1 MHGIAITGNRVYV
14 LARRKKEEVGAQR
27 SENPS
32 NLKFSERFR
41 PVPRTGNRRFGA
53 IVRHQ

>member
-1 MHGIAITGNRVYV
+1 MHGSAITGNRVYV

-41 PVPRTGNRRFGA
+41 PVPRTGNRRLGA